1 MPLEF
6 SPFLMPIKNA
16 DFLSDAG
23 KYLAE
28 GEKSKV
34 KPTEKEIK
42 LFEINP
48 NDYKTGTVAD
58 KMLVGDIQSTQNKAN
73 ALYKAGYS
81 QTETKIALS
90 DDIFRIT
97 KKYQAAQ
104 NLSKKLNSGLDKIK
118 GVKGIR
124 PDKYEAEF
132 IKNAFY
138 NPDGVT
144 LKQELD
150 DSKDYDAD
158 VRQFGDI
165 YNIDEAVAFDIQNMA
180 KNSETRDVQER
191 GANKVLRKVKKEIET
206 ATGFEPSIDKQG
218 VFEGVVPKHTEAP
231 VTDASKA
238 VNDYITGQANSTQP
252 LNLITDDTYER
263 VKSNDVIMGAVN
275 RDTRK
280 FADEMS
286 KTQGRVPTPEETDI
300 FQKAKL
306 FDIYKRQA
314 NAGFKHKTLQA
325 QIAPVTRVTV
335 NTGGGDKGTSTIRD
349 IHTPAFKLYS
359 DMQSKKTTAFDLFKQ
374 GKSIEE
380 VAKAVNLDPVK
391 SKPFLESAKLGKV
404 KYSMPLNAQGLDVEF
419 VNSIVDN
426 TNKSQPE
433 NDKKSRNELFV
444 ELNDNGEW
452 EVKDM
457 SNNNYLL
464 ATLPATTL
472 GVGAEQGTKSKNAYI
487 QQKKTGYKGTKNK
500 MY

>member
-16 DFLSDAG
+16 DFLSDAT

-28 GEKSKV
+28 GNKDAAAQAAAKA
-34 KPTEKEIK
+34 KTDKEIK

-58 KMLVGDIQSTQNKAN
+58 KMLVGDIQSVQDKAN
-73 ALYKAGYS
+73 ALYKAGYN
-81 QTETKIALS
+81 QTEAKIALS

-97 KKYQAAQ
+97 KNYQAAQ
-104 NLSKKLNSGLDKIK
+104 NLSKKLNSGLEKIK

-124 PDKYEAEF
+124 PDKYESEY

-138 NPDGVT
+138 NPDGT
-144 LKQELD
+144 QKKELD

-165 YNIDEAVAFDIQNMA
+165 YNMDEAVAADVQSMA

-191 GANKVLRKVKKEIET
+191 GANGVLRKVKKEIET

-218 VFEGVVPKHTEAP
+218 VFEGVVPKHIEAP

-238 VNDYITGQANSTQP
+238 VNDYITGQTNSTQP
-252 LNLITDDTYER
+252 LNLITDDNYKR
-263 VKSNDVIMGAVN
+263 VQSNDVIMGAVN

-306 FDIYKRQA
+306 FDIYKRA
-314 NAGFKHKTLQA
+314 SNAGFAHKTLQA
-325 QIAPVTRVTV
+325 QLAPVTKVTV
-335 NTGGGDKGTSTIRD
+335 NTGGGSKGAPTIRD
-349 IHTPAFKLYS
+349 IYKNVS
-359 DMQSKKTTAFDLFKQ
+359 DSFAANTREDKPYLQL
-374 GKSIEE
+374 
-380 VAKAVNLDPVK
+380 NL
-391 SKPFLESAKLGKV
+391 
-404 KYSMPLNAQGLDVEF
+404 LDED
-419 VNSIVDN
+419 SQKIIVDAV
-426 TNKSQPE
+426 
-433 NDKKSRNELFV
+433 NDKKKVNNIPQENIYIKKDPKSGDLYAMYYDIEKGQSPFKGEGDYIVKVGKSLNIKATPGTAGKSAAVVQTNEA
-444 ELNDNGEW
+444 D
-452 EVKDM
+452 K
-457 SNNNYLL
+457 
-464 ATLPATTL
+464 
-472 GVGAEQGTKSKNAYI
+472 TKTSP
-487 QQKKTGYKGTKNK
+487 KKGGYKGTKNK

>member
-165 YNIDEAVAFDIQNMA
+165 YNIDEAVAYDIQNMA

-191 GANKVLRKVKKEIET
+191 GANKILRKVKKKIET

-263 VKSNDVIMGAVN
+263 VKSNDVIMGAIN
-275 RDTRK
+275 RATSE
-280 FADEMS
+280 FGAEML
-286 KTQGRVPTPEETDI
+286 KTKGRTPTTEETAI

-314 NAGFKHKTLQA
+314 NAGFKHETLQA
-325 QIAPVTRVTV
+325 QIAPVTNNYL
-335 NTGGGDKGTSTIRD
+335 NTGKGNKGAPTIRD
-349 IHTPAFKLYS
+349 IYGNVS
-359 DMQSKKTTAFDLFKQ
+359 DSFAANTREDKPYLQLNLLDEDSQKIILDAVNDKKKTNDIPQNQVYIKKDPGTGDLYAMYIKKGQDPFKGEGEYVVKV
-374 GKSIEE
+374 GKSLNI
-380 VAKAVNLDPVK
+380 KATPGTAGK
-391 SKPFLESAKLGKV
+391 SAAVVQTNEADKTKTSPKKGGFKG
-404 KYSMPLNAQGLDVEF
+404 
-419 VNSIVDN
+419 
-426 TNKSQPE
+426 TNKSM
-433 NDKKSRNELFV
+433 L
-444 ELNDNGEW
+444 
-452 EVKDM
+452 
-457 SNNNYLL
+457 
-464 ATLPATTL
+464 
-472 GVGAEQGTKSKNAYI
+472 
-487 QQKKTGYKGTKNK
+487 
-500 MY
+500 

>member
-34 KPTEKEIK
+34 KPEKEIK

-58 KMLVGDIQSTQNKAN
+58 KMLVGDIQSAQDKAN

-81 QTETKIALS
+81 QTEAKIALS

-97 KKYQAAQ
+97 KNYQAGQ

-138 NPDGVT
+138 NPDNT
-144 LKQELD
+144 QKKELD

-165 YNIDEAVAFDIQNMA
+165 YNIDEAVASDVQNMA

-191 GANKVLRKVKKEIET
+191 GANGVLRKVKKKIET

-231 VTDASKA
+231 VTDASQA

-263 VKSNDVIMGAVN
+263 VKSNDVIMGSIN
-275 RDTRK
+275 RDSRK
-280 FADEMS
+280 FSDEML
-286 KTQGRVPTPEETDI
+286 KTKGRTPTTEETAI

-306 FDIYKRQA
+306 FDTYKNA
-314 NAGFKHKTLQA
+314 SNAGFRHETLQA
-325 QIAPVTRVTV
+325 QLAPVTRVTV
-335 NTGGGDKGTSTIRD
+335 NTGGGNKGAPTIRD
-349 IHTPAFKLYS
+349 IYGNVS
-359 DMQSKKTTAFDLFKQ
+359 DSF
-374 GKSIEE
+374 
-380 VAKAVNLDPVK
+380 VA
-391 SKPFLESAKLGKV
+391 
-404 KYSMPLNAQGLDVEF
+404 
-419 VNSIVDN
+419 N
-426 TNKSQPE
+426 T
-433 NDKKSRNELFV
+433 R
-444 ELNDNGEW
+444 
-452 EVKDM
+452 
-457 SNNNYLL
+457 
-464 ATLPATTL
+464 
-472 GVGAEQGTKSKNAYI
+472 
-487 QQKKTGYKGTKNK
+487 
-500 MY
+500 